1 VHFILAAPLARCS
14 HLKDVLRFSDCDR
27 AASGSPQQSPS
38 HRFSHIP
45 EMDAFNGTNSVE
57 EAAITL
63 KFSFPNPLWL
73 GENAL
78 SQTRFENQK
87 MEG

>member
-1 VHFILAAPLARCS
+1 
-14 HLKDVLRFSDCDR
+14 
-27 AASGSPQQSPS
+27 
-38 HRFSHIP
+38 
-45 EMDAFNGTNSVE
+45 MDAFNGTNSVE

>member
-1 VHFILAAPLARCS
+1 
-14 HLKDVLRFSDCDR
+14 
-27 AASGSPQQSPS
+27 
-38 HRFSHIP
+38 
-45 EMDAFNGTNSVE
+45 MDDFNGTNSVE

-63 KFSFPNPLWL
+63 KFLFPNPSSL
-73 GENAL
+73 GENTL